1 MTFDARRPFRW
12 RDGRAAGLS
21 NNRLNSPAYR
31 KLARGVFV
39 SSQVDVDA
47 LVEAQAAVLVA
58 GDGGFASHHTAA
70 RLYRAVVPD
79 ESRLHASVPPGRSR
93 SDNPDVAVHR
103 SRRMPLTFRGVP
115 TTCPVDT
122 FLDLASCLRLVDLV
136 VLGDSLVRRGR
147 TTPEKLNAA
156 AGHATGRGSRLARR
170 AASLVRAGVDSPMET
185 RCRMLRVLSGLPEL
199 ESDIRFHDPITH
211 ALLRRLD
218 AGDRATRTAVEYD
231 GKQHVQRQEQWES
244 DIARREEFE
253 DEEWR
258 IVTLISK
265 DIYNTPG
272 KTVKRLERVLRKR
285 GMRFGPL
292 KDEWRLHFRDRT

>member
-1 MTFDARRPFRW
+1 
-12 RDGRAAGLS
+12 
-21 NNRLNSPAYR
+21 
-31 KLARGVFV
+31 
-39 SSQVDVDA
+39 
-47 LVEAQAAVLVA
+47 
-58 GDGGFASHHTAA
+58 
-70 RLYRAVVPD
+70 
-79 ESRLHASVPPGRSR
+79 
-93 SDNPDVAVHR
+93 
-103 SRRMPLTFRGVP
+103 
-115 TTCPVDT
+115 
-122 FLDLASCLRLVDLV
+122 
-136 VLGDSLVRRGR
+136 
-147 TTPEKLNAA
+147 
-156 AGHATGRGSRLARR
+156 
-170 AASLVRAGVDSPMET
+170 
-185 RCRMLRVLSGLPEL
+185 MLRVLSGLPEL